1 MRTLYIE
8 CNMGAAGDMLMS
20 ALYELMDEEQK
31 EEFLKR
37 MNGLG
42 LPGVRITP
50 RKSST
55 CGISGTHMEVT
66 VYGEE
71 EREPGGEHAGPHTDH
86 HGHEHA
92 ELHAD
97 HYGHEHAEPHPG
109 HHGHGHEEMH
119 GDHHGHDHT
128 GHAGHHHHAD
138 PLHIAELIGG
148 LDLPEEVRDNAGK
161 VYDAIA
167 DAEAKAHGCPV
178 EQVHFHEVG
187 ALDAVADVTGV
198 CYAIYLLRPERIVA
212 SPVHVGSGTVRCA
225 HGIMP
230 VPAPATANLL
240 ADVPMYGGN
249 IRGELCTPTGAALL
263 VHFADSFGDMPVMSK
278 TSVGIGVGTKE
289 FEQANCVRV
298 FLGEA
303 QSMKE
308 TNATETIGETA
319 EEQFQDVAAG
329 NGRIAE
335 LVCNIDDMT
344 PEALA
349 FAKARLIE
357 LGALDAYTVAG
368 TMKKGRPGWELT
380 VLCETGRIDETA
392 KNIMR
397 ETTTNGVRVRICE
410 KYFLT
415 PGIETVQT
423 ECGQVRIK
431 TAEGFG
437 IRHEKPEYEDTAAH
451 AKKAQMSYRE
461 AYEHIISLRNE
472 QARKEQD
479 ENGQDKGADQRGA
492 QR

>member
-31 EEFLKR
+31 EEFMKR

-42 LPGVRITP
+42 LPGVKITP
-50 RKSST
+50 RKAVT

-71 EREPGGEHAGPHTDH
+71 EHEPAEVHFGY
-86 HGHEHA
+86 HGHR
-92 ELHAD
+92 
-97 HYGHEHAEPHPG
+97 
-109 HHGHGHEEMH
+109 
-119 GDHHGHDHT
+119 
-128 GHAGHHHHAD
+128 HHAD

-148 LDLPEEVRDNAGK
+148 LDLPGEVRVNAGQ

-198 CYAIYLLRPERIVA
+198 CYAMYLLKPERIVV
-212 SPVHVGSGTVRCA
+212 SPIHVGSGTVRCA

-240 ADVPMYGGN
+240 ADAPIYGGG

-263 VHFADSFGDMPVMSK
+263 IHFADRFGDMPVMEK

-298 FLGEA
+298 FW
-303 QSMKE
+303 
-308 TNATETIGETA
+308 GETQTMKTMPGTEISGKQMQNA
-319 EEQFQDVAAG
+319 GSG

-380 VLCETGRIDETA
+380 VLCETERIDETA

-397 ETTTNGVRVRICE
+397 ETTTNGVRARLCE

-423 ECGQVRIK
+423 EYGQVRIK

-437 IRHEKPEYEDTAAH
+437 IRHEKPEYEDTADYAR
-451 AKKAQMSYRE
+451 KAQMSYGE
-461 AYEHIISLRNE
+461 AYEQVLAFRHGSISE
-472 QARKEQD
+472 
-479 ENGQDKGADQRGA
+479 
-492 QR
+492 

>member
-8 CNMGAAGDMLMS
+8 CRMGAAGDMLMS
-20 ALYELMDEEQK
+20 ALYELMDGEQK
-31 EEFLKR
+31 KEFLER

-42 LPGVRITP
+42 LPGVKITS

-71 EREPGGEHAGPHTDH
+71 EHEHE
-86 HGHEHA
+86 HGHEH
-92 ELHAD
+92 
-97 HYGHEHAEPHPG
+97 GHGEPHPG
-109 HHGHGHEEMH
+109 HHGYGHEEMH
-119 GDHHGHDHT
+119 GDHHGHEHGGT
-128 GHAGHHHHAD
+128 HPGHHHAD
-138 PLHIAELIGG
+138 PLHISELIGG
-148 LDLPEEVRDNAGK
+148 LDLPEKVRANAGQ

-198 CYAIYLLRPERIVA
+198 CYAMYLLKPERIVV

-230 VPAPATANLL
+230 VPAPATANQRSG
-240 ADVPMYGGN
+240 VPMYGGS
-249 IRGELCTPTGAALL
+249 IQGELCTPTGAALL
-263 VHFADSFGDMPVMSK
+263 VHFADSFGDMPVMWG
-278 TSVGIGVGTKE
+278 TDVGIGIGTKE
-289 FEQANCVRV
+289 FDQANCVRI
-298 FLGEA
+298 FLGEEI
-303 QSMKE
+303 SG
-308 TNATETIGETA
+308 TN
-319 EEQFQDVAAG
+319 VKKSG
-329 NGRIAE
+329 NGEIAE

-349 FAKARLIE
+349 FAAARLIE
-357 LGALDAYTVAG
+357 LGALDVYTVAG

-380 VLCETGRIDETA
+380 VLCETDRIDETA

-397 ETTTNGVRVRICE
+397 ETTTNGVRVRLCE

-415 PGIETVQT
+415 PGIETIQT
-423 ECGQVRIK
+423 ERGKVRIK

-437 IRHEKPEYEDTAAH
+437 IRHEKPEYEDTAAC
-451 AKKAQMSYRE
+451 ARKEQISYRE
-461 AYEHIISLRNE
+461 AYEQVL
-472 QARKEQD
+472 ALRKEQAGKT
-479 ENGQDKGADQRGA
+479 EQGGEQ
-492 QR
+492 